1 MPLFLMIKFKLF
13 IIVSTYIDNSN
24 YGRFLYYVK
33 LLLRIIQIL
42 LYNTGMS
49 TYAYTNKDFSDALK
63 ELLEEKKWSYNQ
75 LSYRCELS
83 SQYLNQIVNK
93 KSLPPKDENIIKI
106 ARAFNLEP
114 GYFKEY
120 RNRRLSEKMLEVG
133 EDNNRERKQND
144 IMLSPEEIRKLEII
158 ISEVKERF
166 GG

>member
-1 MPLFLMIKFKLF
+1 
-13 IIVSTYIDNSN
+13 
-24 YGRFLYYVK
+24 
-33 LLLRIIQIL
+33 
-42 LYNTGMS
+42 MS